1 MVFVCEKYYYVC
13 RTNQINELEIS
24 KNYGKHT
31 RFDKESTFANHKS
44 FVASVNIP
52 INAENDALPTLYWIS
67 NIHKNPY
74 REGYIAGSS
83 TCSTKELSISMT
95 YIVPAVRGRLKAH
108 CD

>member
-74 REGYIAGSS
+74 REG
-83 TCSTKELSISMT
+83 
-95 YIVPAVRGRLKAH
+95 
-108 CD
+108 